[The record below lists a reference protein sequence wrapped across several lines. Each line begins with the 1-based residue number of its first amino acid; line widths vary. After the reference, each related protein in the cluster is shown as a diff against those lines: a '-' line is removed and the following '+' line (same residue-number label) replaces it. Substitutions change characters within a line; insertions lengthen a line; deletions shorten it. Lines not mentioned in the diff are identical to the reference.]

1 MVTKFNHKI
10 EFCGKER
17 KFQRCANKELKDYQ
31 KTIEDIQD
39 KLTPLAE
46 RARDFRFRL
55 TELNDEMDAIDKHI
69 ELLEKLEDATDDE
82 IRECINLTKEKVE
95 LQRQI
100 HELRVAN
107 DEAEKDD
114 KEFYEELDTQLRDSY
129 GEFASKIFKD
139 FDASEIDEADSTD
152 LTIAPKLG
160 DLYRLATT
168 GCKQKEIDKLYQKI
182 VQDSFR

>member
-1 MVTKFNHKI
+1 MVTKLNHKI

-31 KTIEDIQD
+31 KTIEDMQD

-46 RARDFRFRL
+46 QSRDYQFKL

-69 ELLEKLEDATDDE
+69 ELLEKLDDATDEE
-82 IRECINLTKEKVE
+82 IRECIKLNREKVNLQKE
-95 LQRQI
+95 L

-107 DEAEKDD
+107 DETDKEN
-114 KEFYEELDTQLRDSY
+114 KEFYEELDKQLRDSY

-152 LTIAPKLG
+152 LTIAPRLG
-160 DLYRLATT
+160 ELYRLATT